1 MVRCARFCQVHV
13 ASLAELTTARKQI
26 GSLQA
31 EIAAYRSVDAVPAV
45 KHLQASRMAGLGAS
59 ARGPLSTIGAR
70 QLGVRNGNGNGS
82 EALAASTAGPVQK
95 KPILAPH
102 HLR

>member
-1 MVRCARFCQVHV
+1 MMRQVHV

-26 GSLQA
+26 GSLQT
-31 EIAAYRSVDAVPAV
+31 EVSAYRSVDAVPAV

-59 ARGPLSTIGAR
+59 ARGPLSTLGAH
-70 QLGVRNGNGNGS
+70 QLGVRNGNGNG
-82 EALAASTAGPVQK
+82 APAATIAVAAQK
-95 KPILAPH
+95 KPLSAPH

>member
-1 MVRCARFCQVHV
+1 MIHCARFCQVHV

-70 QLGVRNGNGNGS
+70 QLGVRTGNGNGD
-82 EALAASTAGPVQK
+82 ALAASTAGPVLHK